1 MIKVVKDPSVP
12 RDDVYK
18 SGTIF
23 TGPGEPPSSQSRP
36 TPRGRRVP
44 GKPISQ
50 GKLLRPGGPGGGPS
64 KLAPRPAERTS
75 VPQPTQVFPHTH
87 PSVTQPRPIP
97 ASNVSQ
103 PKLAPQPSF
112 NPQPMALQSRISQ
125 QSVTQ
130 QSVAAL
136 NGISHGRNI
145 SSSSVT
151 RAPPPPP
158 PPPPPAARR
167 DTYKA
172 LYAFAGQSENE
183 LTLEKNEI
191 IEILQKE
198 TNGKQS
204 RQEFY
209 SYKNDGRTSRLTLLF
224 FRLVAR
230 QKTRRLFARLGP
242 ISLSHR
248 RSCSSTSAT
257 PTICRRTT
265 CTGREWLRT
274 QWRYLEPRL

>member
-1 MIKVVKDPSVP
+1 MIKVVKDPSIP
-12 RDDVYK
+12 RDDLYK

-23 TGPGEPPSSQSRP
+23 TGPGEPPGSHSRP

-64 KLAPRPAERTS
+64 KLASRPAERTS
-75 VPQPTQVFPHTH
+75 VPQPTQVFPQTH
-87 PSVTQPRPIP
+87 PIVTQPRPIP

-130 QSVAAL
+130 QPVAVL
-136 NGISHGRNI
+136 NGTSHGRNM

-158 PPPPPAARR
+158 PPPPPAARK

-183 LTLEKNEI
+183 LTMEKNEI
-191 IEILQKE
+191 IEVLQKE
-198 TNGKQS
+198 SNGKKL
-204 RQEFY
+204 RQGFNSEQMRAVQVAN
-209 SYKNDGRTSRLTLLF
+209 SPTL
-224 FRLVAR
+224 
-230 QKTRRLFARLGP
+230 
-242 ISLSHR
+242 
-248 RSCSSTSAT
+248 
-257 PTICRRTT
+257 
-265 CTGREWLRT
+265 
-274 QWRYLEPRL
+274 